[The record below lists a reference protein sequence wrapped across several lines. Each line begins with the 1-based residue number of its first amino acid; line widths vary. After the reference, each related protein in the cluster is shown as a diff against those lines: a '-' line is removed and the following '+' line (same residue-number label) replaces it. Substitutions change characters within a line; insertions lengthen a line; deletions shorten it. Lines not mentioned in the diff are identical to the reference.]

1 MLKCRDVAELVA
13 SDAWQ
18 DPPLTR
24 RVAML
29 VHLAMCRHCRAYV
42 RHLRRIGAAARRLFD
57 GGGVEADVSA
67 RIAVAVREAAAEAQS
82 QSPRDPQ

>member
-1 MLKCRDVAELVA
+1 MLTCRDVAQLVA

-18 DPPLTR
+18 SPPLTR
-24 RVAML
+24 RVAVL

-57 GGGVEADVSA
+57 GDGVEADVRA
-67 RIAVAVREAAAEAQS
+67 RVLAAVREAAAEGQS
-82 QSPRDPQ
+82 QRPADPQ